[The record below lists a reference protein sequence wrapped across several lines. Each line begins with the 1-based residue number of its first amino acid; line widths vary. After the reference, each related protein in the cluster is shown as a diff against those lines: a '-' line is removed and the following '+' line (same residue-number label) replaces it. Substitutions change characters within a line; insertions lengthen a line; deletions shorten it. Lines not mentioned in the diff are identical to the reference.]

1 MDTSYMLKQMCRTVL
16 SVADLKAIC
25 KSRGFIGKETAS
37 RAIFEN
43 FFLSDIGV
51 EAALGSLTSEEIIFL
66 HLLKRTDKA
75 VDLTLFERL
84 YGSAKSGTSYYY
96 GTFSQQYK
104 TTFKRVK
111 ESLVRKGVL
120 LIAEALD
127 DWGASTKMEKWRFR
141 FPTEFAEF
149 LPPMIEPATFA
160 ARGDHQTKV
169 LRGKL
174 LQIVGERQRRSQLK
188 DESVYALNVTDGE
201 LLMGEKGFS
210 VERLLEWQRACWTA
224 AGLGKIKRKK
234 GEITPITAVLYA
246 FSQLTHKEWLLPEQL
261 TVPFRLF
268 TGEIGTFDAEQ
279 VCGSGWKWGVLV
291 RYTAEGK
298 RYYRLVDDLQSK
310 SASPERYLQ
319 IEPDGS
325 VVVDLQAVHYK
336 AVDDL
341 SQIATWQ
348 VHDSCLSAFPHV
360 IKIGNAPTAVRDG
373 TLALWLQE
381 NAPAFRTAMEQVT
394 QRWGKQIVHE
404 NLLVARVKD
413 LSLKVRI
420 EKVFPDQRQVVFLP
434 NDYIAFPCDLLA
446 LIEAVVRKSGH
457 VIKRAKE

>member
-1 MDTSYMLKQMCRTVL
+1 MCHTVL

-25 KSRGFIGKETAS
+25 KSRGFVGKEAAS

-51 EAALGSLTSEEIIFL
+51 EAALGSLTREEIVFL
-66 HLLKRTDKA
+66 HLLKRTNKA

-84 YGSAKSGTSYYY
+84 YGSAKSGTGYYY
-96 GTFSQQYK
+96 GTFSQRYK
-104 TTFKRVK
+104 KTFKRVK

-127 DWGASTKMEKWRFR
+127 DWRASTKMEKWRFR

-160 ARGDHQTKV
+160 ARGDRQIKV

-174 LQIVGERQRRSQLK
+174 LQIVGERQRRSQLR
-188 DESVYALNVTDGE
+188 DESVYTLNVTDGE
-201 LLMGEKGFS
+201 LRMGEKGFS
-210 VERLLEWQRACWTA
+210 VERLLEWQRACWKA
-224 AGLGKIKRKK
+224 ALLGKIKRKK
-234 GEITPITAVLYA
+234 GEIAPIAAVLYA
-246 FSQLTHKEWLLPEQL
+246 FSQLGRNEWLLPEQL
-261 TVPFRLF
+261 AVPFRIF
-268 TGEIGTFDAEQ
+268 TGKAGPFAAEQ
-279 VCGSGWKWGVLV
+279 VCNSGWKWGVLA
-291 RYTAEGK
+291 RYAADGK
-298 RYYRLVDDLQSK
+298 SYYRLVDDLQGK

-319 IEPDGS
+319 VEPADS
-325 VVVDLQAVHYK
+325 VVVDLPVVPYEALE
-336 AVDDL
+336 DL

-348 VHDSCLSAFPHV
+348 VRDSCLSAFAHV
-360 IKIGNAPTAVRDG
+360 VKIGNAPAAVRTG
-373 TLALWLQE
+373 TLAVWLRE
-381 NAPAFRTAMEQVT
+381 NAPAFRTAMEKVR

-420 EKVFPDQRQVVFLP
+420 EKAFPDPQQVVFLP
-434 NDYIAFPCDLLA
+434 NDYIAFRCDLLA
-446 LIEAVVRKSGH
+446 PIEAVVRKAGH
-457 VIKRAKE
+457 VIKRAKK